1 MKISMITAATMALIA
16 VSATAPLAQAQNPTE
31 NGSPA
36 ARAIT
41 QRMDFSKSKIEG
53 PLKSLLR
60 SGASAAPKTDV
71 NKLIVSPRSAP
82 AASPVVAPHDRVSTG
97 LITWHNNVQDA
108 LSRSAKSGKPVLVFH
123 MMGMLDDRF
132 C

>member
-1 MKISMITAATMALIA
+1 MKLSTITAATLALIS
-16 VSATAPLAQAQNPTE
+16 VSASAHLAQAQNPTE
-31 NGSPA
+31 NGSRA
-36 ARAIT
+36 ARPIT

-60 SGASAAPKTDV
+60 SGASAAPETDL
-71 NKLIVSPRSAP
+71 NKLIVSPRPAR

-97 LITWHNNVQDA
+97 LITWHNNVQEA
-108 LSRSAKSGKPVLVFH
+108 MSKSAKSGKPVLVFH